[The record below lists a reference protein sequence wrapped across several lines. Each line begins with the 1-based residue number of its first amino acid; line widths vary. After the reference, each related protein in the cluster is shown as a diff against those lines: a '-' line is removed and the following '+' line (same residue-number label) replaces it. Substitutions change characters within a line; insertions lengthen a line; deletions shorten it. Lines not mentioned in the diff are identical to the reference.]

1 MGYITI
7 IMIII
12 MGYITIVINYYYYP
26 LLIPII

>member
-7 IMIII
+7 ILIII
-12 MGYITIVINYYYYP
+12 LGYITIVINYYYP